1 MSMGNIVTTH
11 EVISDAVVAKVIGDL
26 GQKHIEAI
34 EEFLERDDVDCNVE
48 LFVNNELDW
57 SGDGVGEGMFEDA
70 DGDYSEETLAAYK
83 ALLKQQEEIKAKFKE
98 ATGMNLYLVY
108 NEPEDAYDGID
119 GYAWALTFTSVFQH
133 TPNYDKFIQQYGEET
148 TWSQVVKYG

>member
-1 MSMGNIVTTH
+1 MGNIVTTH
-11 EVISDAVVAKVIGDL
+11 EVISDKVVAKVIGDL
-26 GQKHIEAI
+26 GKQHIEAI
-34 EEFLERDDVDCNVE
+34 EAFLERDDVDCNRE
-48 LFVNNELDW
+48 FFVNNELDW
-57 SGDGVGEGMFEDA
+57 SGDGVGEGMFEGD
-70 DGDYSEETLAAYK
+70 DSDYSDEVKAAFQN
-83 ALLKQQEEIKAKFKE
+83 LLKQKEEIQRLFKE
-98 ATGMNLYLVY
+98 QTGMKLYLVY

>member
-1 MSMGNIVTTH
+1 MSMGSIITTH

-26 GQKHIEAI
+26 GKQHIEAI
-34 EEFLERDDVDCNVE
+34 EAFLERDDVDCNAE
-48 LFVNNELDW
+48 IFVNNELDW

-70 DGDYSEETLAAYK
+70 DGGYSEETLAAYK
-83 ALLKQQEEIKAKFKE
+83 ALLKQQQEIKAKFKE
-98 ATGMNLYLVY
+98 QTGMNIYLVY
-108 NEPEDAYDGID
+108 NEPDDHYDGID
-119 GYAWALTFTSVFQH
+119 GYAWALTFTSLYQH

>member
-26 GQKHIEAI
+26 GQQHINAV
-34 EEFLERDDVDCNVE
+34 EEFLSRDDVDCDSE
-48 LFVNNELDW
+48 AFVNDELDW
-57 SGDGVGEGMFEDA
+57 SDDGNGEGMFDDA
-70 DGDYSEETLAAYK
+70 DGEYAEETVAAYK
-83 ALLKQQEEIKAKFKE
+83 ALLKQKEEIQSKFKE

-108 NEPEDAYDGID
+108 NKPEDAYDGID
-119 GYAWALTFTSVFQH
+119 GYAWALTFTSVYQR
-133 TPNYDKFIQQYGEET
+133 TPNYDKFIKQYGEET

>member
-11 EVISDAVVAKVIGDL
+11 EVISDEVVAKVIGDL
-26 GQKHIEAI
+26 GKQHIEAI
-34 EEFLERDDVDCNVE
+34 EEFLERDDVDCNGE

-70 DGDYSEETLAAYK
+70 DGVYSNETLAAYK
-83 ALLKQQEEIKAKFKE
+83 ALLNQQQEIKAKFKE
-98 ATGMNLYLVY
+98 QTGMNIYLVY
-108 NEPEDAYDGID
+108 NEPEDHYDSID
-119 GYAWALTFTSVFQH
+119 GYAWALTFTSLYQH
-133 TPNYDKFIQQYGEET
+133 TSNYDKFIQQYGEET